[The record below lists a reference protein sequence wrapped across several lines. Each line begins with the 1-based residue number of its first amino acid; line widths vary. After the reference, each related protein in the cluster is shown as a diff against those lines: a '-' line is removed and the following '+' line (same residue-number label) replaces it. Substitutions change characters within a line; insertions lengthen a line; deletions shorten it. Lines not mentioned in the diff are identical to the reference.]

1 MGVAI
6 PAVSFYRHFRH
17 RVEVLV
23 IEMESQ
29 AVKLIEI
36 IHGER
41 RA

>member
-1 MGVAI
+1 
-6 PAVSFYRHFRH
+6 
-17 RVEVLV
+17 VEVLV